1 MEIQISNFKNEFNNI
16 TLIRSK
22 IINVFETLRSKSD
35 KLKILYSEFIKQN
48 NSQLFIFGLDS
59 FHFQSKL
66 IDLEYDDMQ
75 RIFIFINNRMYCEYF
90 KLYKLISS
98 YVLDN
103 FNDKKILEIVK
114 SNNFP
119 VYKDLEPFNDYKFET
134 IIEIH
139 DNILILLNSIVGI
152 VNNRENELS
161 LHKSKLLIGLN
172 IDNFIYSFN
181 YEIVLMREKVNLFL
195 SCIDFFHKLHAKY
208 LKRFSNKI
216 QLMVNH
222 INSDIHFEDNI
233 ELGNNENKS
242 IVNDK
247 MSVDDMNSIDY
258 NDNNDNNV
266 NLKIIITDEMENDYH
281 SQNSELIGSGFNTP
295 TNSSFKSIESVNSR
309 SNKFKIHKIIKNGI
323 KKVSNMFNGCNNN
336 NSITNKVTDEII
348 VDRLN
353 NNKEKS
359 KNNTQELSI
368 NLNDFCDVNDN
379 DIIVEVKPAVAE
391 APVEPAVVEAPV
403 EPAVVEAPVEPAVVE
418 APVEAEVVEAPVE
431 PVVEAPVEAE
441 VVEAPVEAEVVEAPV
456 EPEVVEA
463 PVEPAV
469 VEAPVEPEVV
479 EAPVEAPVEPAVVEA
494 PVEAPLEPALVEAL
508 VEAPVEPEVVETLIE
523 PEVVEA
529 PVEPEVVEAP
539 VESLVINNEIVETSL
554 DVVETQEPQQE

>member
-1 MEIQISNFKNEFNNI
+1 MEFQISNLKNEFNNI

-48 NSQLFIFGLDS
+48 NSQLFVFGLDS

-75 RIFIFINNRMYCEYF
+75 RIFIYINNRMYCEYF

-98 YVLDN
+98 YVLEN

-181 YEIVLMREKVNLFL
+181 YEIILMREKVNLFL
-195 SCIDFFHKLHAKY
+195 YCIDFFHKLHAKY

-222 INSDIHFEDNI
+222 INSDIHFEDNM
-233 ELGNNENKS
+233 ELSNNSNT
-242 IVNDK
+242 NDNDE
-247 MSVDDMNSIDY
+247 VSID
-258 NDNNDNNV
+258 DSKCLDTNV
-266 NLKIIITDEMENDYH
+266 NLQIIINDDVENDDN

-295 TNSSFKSIESVNSR
+295 SNSSFKSIESVNSKT
-309 SNKFKIHKIIKNGI
+309 NKFKIHKIIKKGI
-323 KKVSNMFNGCNNN
+323 QKVTNMFNGCNY
-336 NSITNKVTDEII
+336 NSSISNKVNDELII
-348 VDRLN
+348 DRLI
-353 NNKEKS
+353 NNKES
-359 KNNTQELSI
+359 TINTEKFNIS
-368 NLNDFCDVNDN
+368 LNDFCDNTCVLEN
-379 DIIVEVKPAVAE
+379 DIKLED
-391 APVEPAVVEAPV
+391 APFIESPVVTE
-403 EPAVVEAPVEPAVVE
+403 
-418 APVEAEVVEAPVE
+418 E
-431 PVVEAPVEAE
+431 PVVVE
-441 VVEAPVEAEVVEAPV
+441 
-456 EPEVVEA
+456 
-463 PVEPAV
+463 
-469 VEAPVEPEVV
+469 
-479 EAPVEAPVEPAVVEA
+479 
-494 PVEAPLEPALVEAL
+494 
-508 VEAPVEPEVVETLIE
+508 
-523 PEVVEA
+523 
-529 PVEPEVVEAP
+529 
-539 VESLVINNEIVETSL
+539 
-554 DVVETQEPQQE
+554 